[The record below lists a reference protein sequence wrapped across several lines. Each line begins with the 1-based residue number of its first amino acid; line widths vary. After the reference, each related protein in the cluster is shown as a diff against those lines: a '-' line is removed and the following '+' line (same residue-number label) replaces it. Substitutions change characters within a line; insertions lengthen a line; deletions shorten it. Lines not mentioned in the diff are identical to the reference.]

1 MRRNNRI
8 GLDRRQLFKRV
19 AFMIS
24 LETEAQKK
32 KKANVLTELKNK
44 QKKITKNISVKAINI
59 YFLFLH
65 SFPVSRSL
73 IKTKS
78 SRNWCSLTNYFVLP
92 CENTIYFVSVQSLK
106 VACLLSQNI

>member
-44 QKKITKNISVKAINI
+44 KKKKSQRTSV
-59 YFLFLH
+59 
-65 SFPVSRSL
+65 
-73 IKTKS
+73 
-78 SRNWCSLTNYFVLP
+78 
-92 CENTIYFVSVQSLK
+92 
-106 VACLLSQNI
+106 